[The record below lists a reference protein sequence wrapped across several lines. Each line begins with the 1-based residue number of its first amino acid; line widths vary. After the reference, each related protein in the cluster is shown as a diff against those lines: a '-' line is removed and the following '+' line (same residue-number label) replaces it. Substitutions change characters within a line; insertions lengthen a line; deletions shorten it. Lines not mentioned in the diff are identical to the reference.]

1 VAKIISLTARASW
14 EVYMS
19 SKSEVTPA
27 RIGLLIDYLDD
38 GRFDKNVLPSLQLVA
53 DEYVEQ
59 GVLER
64 SVEFVVRAVQ
74 GLPNGSFRA
83 VRKAFF
89 ELVEQDSLVI
99 FGPWVSENGVA
110 LRRHVEDLAEV
121 ACITMA
127 ASETMLGDWVFGLPA
142 GSMEEEPIIMTTVAA
157 YDGCR
162 TVGIAFEDS
171 LIGTEYLRTTRVAC
185 HEAGLRITAEVAI
198 PQVESDKRTAMA
210 TLAAGEP
217 DGIVHVGFGLGIPG
231 MNAALQDLG
240 WMPPRYTTTAFE
252 FAGTSQWWREQ
263 LAGWIGLD
271 QYDERNVTGRGFL
284 DRFETRYGRRPEYFF
299 PVYCYDVGRLMLTA
313 LANARPLTGVG
324 VKQALEKIKMMPAA
338 SGAPGTRLR
347 FGNYIRHGWIG
358 SEFLVARRVLPD
370 ASGIVLHGTI
380 EGLLEPPGL
389 SQ

>member
-1 VAKIISLTARASW
+1 
-14 EVYMS
+14 MS
-19 SKSEVTPA
+19 SKSEVTPV

-38 GRFDKNVLPSLQLVA
+38 DGRFDENILPSLQLVA

-59 GVLER
+59 GLLER
-64 SVEFVVRAVQ
+64 PVEFVVRAVQ

-83 VRKAFF
+83 VRNAFF

-99 FGPWVSENGVA
+99 FGPWVSENGAA
-110 LRRHVEDLAEV
+110 LRRYVEDLAEV
-121 ACITMA
+121 ACITMG
-127 ASETMLGDWVFGLPA
+127 ASETMLGEWVFGLPA
-142 GSMEEEPIIMTTVAA
+142 GSMEEEPIVMATVAA

-252 FAGTSQWWREQ
+252 FAATSQWWREQ

-271 QYDERNVTGRGFL
+271 QYDERNVTGRSFL

-324 VKQALEKIKMMPAA
+324 VKQALEKIKLLPAT

-347 FGNYIRHGWIG
+347 FGKYIRHGWVG

-380 EGLLEPPGL
+380 EGLHEPPAF